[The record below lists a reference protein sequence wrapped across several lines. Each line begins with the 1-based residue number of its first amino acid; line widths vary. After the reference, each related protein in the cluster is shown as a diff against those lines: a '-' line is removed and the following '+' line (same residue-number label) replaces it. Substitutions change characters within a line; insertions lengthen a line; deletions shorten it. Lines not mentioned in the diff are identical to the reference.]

1 MADLW
6 QYDEPIRSY
15 QETRGCRHCGQPI
28 MPGIIWQHRDFSS
41 TCPAEFQADGPRYA
55 APVDPI
61 IPRWIDQDT
70 TPADVA
76 AILQGGCDSGAYMP
90 AVTYHQAL
98 ATMNEHG
105 DAILDY
111 LDEAPGDMTIPEDLS
126 WAGLACWYVSRAVE
140 LWAAN
145 VESEL
150 SDLLDG
156 IEEGEGRLTPAAADA
171 PG

>member
-15 QETRGCRHCGQPI
+15 
-28 MPGIIWQHRDFSS
+28 
-41 TCPAEFQADGPRYA
+41 AER
-55 APVDPI
+55 VDSEAFDPSVSV
-61 IPRWIDQDT
+61 PRWIDQDI

-90 AVTYHQAL
+90 AVTYHDAL

-111 LDEAPGDMTIPEDLS
+111 LDEAPGDTTIPEDLS

-140 LWAAN
+140 QWAAN

-156 IEEGEGRLTPAAADA
+156 I
-171 PG
+171 